1 MAQLDFKNPAVQK
14 AFLYVVAGG
23 SLLSVFFFTHFVP
36 FGYPNQHEK
45 TEALKSE
52 YEKKATELSRAR
64 ATVADLPRFEAEYAR
79 QHDRWASAAEKL
91 PTERQLPV
99 LMRKITLAAQQNGVN
114 FMSFRPAGAKQED
127 HYTETP
133 IQLSIF
139 GNYHQIGAFMADLAN
154 MRRIVNVSNVQ
165 LKTSTQSKG
174 VATTTAA
181 NLTASAYYLSTT
193 SAAPAAQA
201 TATKKKKEGEEHDHK
216 ES

>member
-91 PTERQLPV
+91 PTERQLPGEKEV
-99 LMRKITLAAQQNGVN
+99 KGLAEVQVKNENGLREAAAKWAKSSYGTTVTAPPAETMR
-114 FMSFRPAGAKQED
+114 
-127 HYTETP
+127 
-133 IQLSIF
+133 
-139 GNYHQIGAFMADLAN
+139 
-154 MRRIVNVSNVQ
+154 
-165 LKTSTQSKG
+165 
-174 VATTTAA
+174 
-181 NLTASAYYLSTT
+181 
-193 SAAPAAQA
+193 
-201 TATKKKKEGEEHDHK
+201 
-216 ES
+216 